1 MIKIISGPRG
11 CGKTSRIIEKAN
23 EASEI
28 SKGNIVFVTDTGS
41 ISRAVKTSIRFV
53 NIKELA
59 GDGVNEKYFLG
70 FIDGLLAG
78 NRDITA
84 LYIDGL
90 ARILDVQ
97 AEYLEEF
104 FIALENIADKN
115 DVQIITT
122 VTCDKPF
129 KYMKKYL

>member
-122 VTCDKPF
+122 VTIRR
-129 KYMKKYL
+129 Y